1 MSRMSESLYFR
12 DLNRYE
18 TLTPLEE
25 KALLA
30 LVKNGDGLALKKLI
44 LGNLRFVISVA
55 RKYQGRGLSLLE
67 LINEGNLGLFKA
79 AKRFD
84 SSKDVKFISY
94 AVWWIR
100 QSIQKALFEHV
111 GSVRIPPNKLA
122 LVNRFKKRL
131 VENAGDYKKT
141 MSLTEF
147 QGMEKDI
154 SEVMEKIVEVSLN
167 SPIGDDSGADSIST
181 LLDVLGEEGKQEAN
195 NEKAELTSI
204 INQIL
209 KDIPP
214 REEKVLRMFYGIN
227 YPREFTLDEI
237 GRELKLTR
245 ERVRQIKN
253 KTLRKLLKHKDY
265 KDKLVDFMSS

>member
-131 VENAGDYKKT
+131 VENAGDYEKT

>member
-84 SSKDVKFISY
+84 SSKDV
-94 AVWWIR
+94 
-100 QSIQKALFEHV
+100 
-111 GSVRIPPNKLA
+111 
-122 LVNRFKKRL
+122 
-131 VENAGDYKKT
+131 
-141 MSLTEF
+141 
-147 QGMEKDI
+147 
-154 SEVMEKIVEVSLN
+154 
-167 SPIGDDSGADSIST
+167 
-181 LLDVLGEEGKQEAN
+181 
-195 NEKAELTSI
+195 
-204 INQIL
+204 
-209 KDIPP
+209 
-214 REEKVLRMFYGIN
+214 
-227 YPREFTLDEI
+227 
-237 GRELKLTR
+237 
-245 ERVRQIKN
+245 
-253 KTLRKLLKHKDY
+253 
-265 KDKLVDFMSS
+265 